1 MCGYVILEESIVL
14 GVNQI
19 VDLRQHLV
27 VHAGMS
33 GPGNPQHL

>member
-1 MCGYVILEESIVL
+1 MCEYVILEESTVL

-19 VDLRQHLV
+19 VDLHPHLV

-33 GPGNPQHL
+33 GPGNPQHF